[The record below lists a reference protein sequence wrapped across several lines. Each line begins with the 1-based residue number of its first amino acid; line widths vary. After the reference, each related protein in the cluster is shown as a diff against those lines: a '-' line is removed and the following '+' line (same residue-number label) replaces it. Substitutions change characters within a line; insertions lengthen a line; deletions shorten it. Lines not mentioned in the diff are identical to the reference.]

1 MKKNIR
7 YTRADVVFL
16 AIDWA
21 LLSLFLL
28 ILAYPLLYV
37 VSASFSGG
45 LSTMRLSLI
54 PTKFSLEGYRAVFQY
69 RYVWIGYRNSIYYTA
84 LYTLISLAVT
94 ICCAYPLSRSDFKGG
109 KVMMALC
116 LFTMYFS
123 GGLIPTYIWMR
134 QLHLLDTTWVLVL
147 PGCLSV

>member
-7 YTRADVVFL
+7 YTRADVAFL
-16 AIDWA
+16 AIDWV

-54 PTKFSLEGYRAVFQY
+54 PTKFSLEGYKAVFQY
-69 RYVWIGYRNSIYYTA
+69 R
-84 LYTLISLAVT
+84 
-94 ICCAYPLSRSDFKGG
+94 
-109 KVMMALC
+109 
-116 LFTMYFS
+116 
-123 GGLIPTYIWMR
+123 
-134 QLHLLDTTWVLVL
+134 
-147 PGCLSV
+147 